1 MTAAEVARQLG
12 FYRSNFSAMDAGSRS
27 VSVKTLARVS
37 KVLGCSP
44 GDLIE
49 VHWEPEGPIFRNR
62 LLQQRMEKRDYSTP
76 DGLER
81 GWVHAVLLAW
91 QRHGGFRR

>member
-1 MTAAEVARQLG
+1 MTAAEIARQLG
-12 FYRSNFSAMDAGSRS
+12 FYRSNFSAMDAGKRP
-27 VSVKTLARVS
+27 VSVKTLARVG
-37 KVLGCSP
+37 KVLGCSI

-49 VHWEPEGPIFRNR
+49 VHWEPEGPVFRNR
-62 LLQQRMEKRDYSTP
+62 LLQRRMEERDYGAP

-91 QRHGGFRR
+91 QRHGGFRK